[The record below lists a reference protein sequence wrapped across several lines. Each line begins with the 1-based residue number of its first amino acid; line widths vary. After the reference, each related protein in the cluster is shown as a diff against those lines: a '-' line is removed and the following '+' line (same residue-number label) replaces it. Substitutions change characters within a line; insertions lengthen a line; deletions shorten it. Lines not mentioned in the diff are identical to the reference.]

1 MTTMSVTG
9 QVLELHRTGQV
20 RMLAVTAPAR
30 LVATPDIPTAVE
42 AGVPGLIAQNF
53 IGLFAPAGTPKTIV
67 EQIFEA
73 TRRAMIEREFR
84 ETLIASG
91 FEPYPDACPEAVQR
105 FVPGDRPMTPI
116 IKAIGLS
123 H

>member
-42 AGVPGLIAQNF
+42 AGV
-53 IGLFAPAGTPKTIV
+53 PAGTPKTIV